1 MKIILKIRESGL
13 HFPRNTHPIENSVN
27 HLRQQRQVTDAELFR
42 LGNGGVEILNRQI
55 VEDLL
60 HPPDRAL
67 HSILNKKQPNNV
79 GRRYKTT
86 ISFNLICNPRTFSL
100 PE

>member
-1 MKIILKIRESGL
+1 
-13 HFPRNTHPIENSVN
+13 
-27 HLRQQRQVTDAELFR
+27 
-42 LGNGGVEILNRQI
+42 
-55 VEDLL
+55 
-60 HPPDRAL
+60 
-67 HSILNKKQPNNV
+67 LNKKQPNNV